1 MASQG
6 FRNGRMLKKMGN
18 PVAKF
23 EAAESLAE
31 KLEEN
36 GVLEEHGNSAEET
49 VLDGDCCGDGTNL
62 SQGAEAVSGRSQ
74 LPNHDNTSLPSEA
87 GNTLKRIVDIES
99 VTDYVMDPDKIL
111 AFIDTDGL
119 PDGKAKSVS
128 YYGGDVQE
136 SQDMK
141 AWTPIGDI
149 RNENFEFG
157 NLELIRK
164 SLKLN
169 TSEMGQSEIRK
180 EICSLKRQ
188 TKPLKTKE
196 RKPGVKKIS
205 EMKFY
210 ISEQAKMDVANKWAR
225 GNSLLVRLI
234 SKLRSEAT
242 VATIVDNLVDGEKN
256 PDGPEEKNSDAV
268 MEADQDLGNEDG
280 CEEFL
285 PAKLGQ
291 LDETSWDSFNEV
303 SKQLEEPARM
313 EEKVIVACEE
323 DFANPGG
330 DVKLSQEEFLQV
342 FAVVLQILGFAAE
355 LLVLGGLARSDISL
369 QGKLESVEMDVAK
382 DRELCSEKA

>member
-119 PDGKAKSVS
+119 PDWEAKSVS

-141 AWTPIGDI
+141 ARTPIGVI

-157 NLELIRK
+157 NPELIRK

-180 EICSLKRQ
+180 EVCSLKRQ
-188 TKPLKTKE
+188 TKPLETKE
-196 RKPGVKKIS
+196 RKPGSKKIS
-205 EMKFY
+205 EMEIY
-210 ISEQAKMDVANKWAR
+210 ISEQAKMEESKAVAIKWAR

-242 VATIVDNLVDGEKN
+242 VATSADKVVDGEKN
-256 PDGPEEKNSDAV
+256 PDGPEEKDSDAA
-268 MEADQDLGNEDG
+268 MEADPDLCNEDG
-280 CEEFL
+280 CEEFIS
-285 PAKLGQ
+285 AKLDQ
-291 LDETSWDSFNEV
+291 LVETSWDSFEEV
-303 SKQLEEPARM
+303 SKQLEGNSHGEL
-313 EEKVIVACEE
+313 KVVVACEE
-323 DFANPGG
+323 NSASPDG
-330 DVKLSQEEFLQV
+330 DAKLSQEEFLQV
-342 FAVVLQILGFAAE
+342 FGFVLQIFGFATE
-355 LLVLGGLARSDISL
+355 LLAMGGLARPDISL
-369 QGKLESVEMDVAK
+369 QDKLESVEMDVAT
-382 DRELCSEKA
+382 